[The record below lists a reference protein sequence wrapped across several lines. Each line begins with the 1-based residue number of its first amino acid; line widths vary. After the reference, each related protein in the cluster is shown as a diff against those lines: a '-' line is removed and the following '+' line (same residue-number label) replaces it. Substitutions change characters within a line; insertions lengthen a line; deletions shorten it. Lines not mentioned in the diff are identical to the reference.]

1 MSLVEKIQ
9 VNTNYTRS
17 INLERDADSLA
28 VVKAYIPTTRA
39 LDTLS
44 RVGETIATIQ
54 STPRAWTLMGP
65 YGSGKS
71 SFAVFLSH
79 LLGARNN
86 PATIAAQEAL
96 ENSDDEIFGK
106 FFKSDGVTSQE
117 HCRVFLTGSP
127 EPLSQKLIIALG
139 ESAKLFFSS
148 DNRQYPAIISQIEQL
163 LSQRT
168 SVTTT
173 QIIEVICDLQ
183 SAISKAGGDGLLI
196 VIDEL
201 GKFLEYEARHPEAND
216 IYLLQALAEQ
226 AYKGCEDENG
236 AILSVFVLLHQSF
249 EQYSRGLGRV
259 QRNEWAKVQG
269 RFEVIP
275 FLESAEQTLRI
286 VGKAIEQPNK
296 LPKTIATQ
304 TKQISDLLA
313 ELNALPSSL
322 DKVSAEQ
329 LFQQCYP
336 LHPISALL
344 LPLLCQKVAQNE
356 RTLFNYLGSREAFG
370 FQDSLKRLENL
381 GDWIYPW
388 EIYDYFISNQPAA
401 VTDHLTHRR
410 WTEVVTALDRLGD
423 DDPNATKVL
432 KTVGLLNLIGAQ
444 AGLKAS
450 KEILSYCLHAP
461 DAVSN
466 ALAVLQSRA
475 VLQLR
480 KYNNEY
486 RVWQGSDF
494 DLESRLQE
502 ERSKLGVFSL
512 AEHLGKQHGGI
523 PIVARKFSI
532 QKGSMHYFTTT
543 FSDAGSL
550 GQLGAS
556 SGVPR
561 IIFYLAEDQQD
572 DETFVTQ
579 VVANASPLDVLV
591 KYPHSVNL
599 RDAVADV
606 LALEAVQNKSQELH
620 SDPVA
625 QREFR
630 DYYQA
635 ALQAEETQVHLLL
648 EQPQRSQ
655 WYWQGKPVQISSKKA
670 FQNQLSS
677 ILNKLYRHMP
687 IIKNELINRD
697 KPSSQA
703 AAGRNKLL
711 EMMLLHP
718 DKESLGI
725 EKFPPEK
732 AMYLALLR
740 ESGIHRQDENG
751 KWGFFTPCS
760 GSSLQSTWAE
770 IEEFLNSTD
779 QQARSF
785 SELDS
790 VLTVT
795 PYGLK
800 SGVLPV
806 LYLAAY
812 FVHQDELALYED
824 GQYLPSLS
832 KDVLER
838 FVKTPEL
845 FKIQLF
851 RVEGIRATIFNEY
864 MNALFTD
871 GKTRTVVQAIKPL
884 ATFVGGLNEYTQ
896 RTSDLPEHVR
906 AFRNAFHLA
915 KSPEQLL
922 FEGIPQA
929 LGFDV
934 KPSEQAKFD
943 GYVEKLKSTLGT
955 LKHAYSKM
963 LDEQQKLLAQALRLK
978 SDATIPEMRRIT
990 GRYVGLETYTVDTD
1004 GLKAFINRLT
1014 NKDKADHDWFI
1025 TILMFLGKKS
1035 PEKWLDG
1042 DKAQADMRLSEYS
1055 RRMLDLEA
1063 LRIHDQKKQRTDDEF
1078 DVVLVKTIRKGAPER
1093 QQPVAISRMLRAD
1106 TDKLKQRLQAELL
1119 TVDKELQLAALAE
1132 LLDDFLADYQTTQ
1145 RANHSSQLRANK
1157 VKHD

>member
-1 MSLVEKIQ
+1 MSLARQIQ

-28 VVKAYIPTTRA
+28 VVNAYIPTTRA
-39 LDTLS
+39 LDTLA
-44 RVGETIATIQ
+44 RIGDTFADVGDM
-54 STPRAWTLMGP
+54 PRAWTLMGP

-71 SFAVFLSH
+71 SFALFLSH
-79 LLGARNN
+79 LLGNRNDA
-86 PATIAAQEAL
+86 ATCAAQEKL
-96 ENSDDEIFGK
+96 ESIDEDVFGK
-106 FFKSDGVTSQE
+106 FLKPADDSSDTAQE
-117 HCRVFLTGSP
+117 YCRIFLTGTP
-127 EPLSQKLIIALG
+127 EPLSRRLALALLDG
-139 ESAKLFFSS
+139 ARVFFSYEG
-148 DNRQYPAIISQIEQL
+148 RQLPKVITKFEEFISQVTISTSQL
-163 LSQRT
+163 IHVIDELQD
-168 SVTTT
+168 
-173 QIIEVICDLQ
+173 EV
-183 SAISKAGGDGLLI
+183 AKANGDGLLI

-201 GKFLEYEARHPEAND
+201 GKFLEYEARHPETND
-216 IYLLQALAEQ
+216 IFLLQALAEQ
-226 AYKGCEDENG
+226 AYKGHENG

-249 EQYSRGLGRV
+249 EQYARGLGKA
-259 QRNEWAKVQG
+259 QRNEWAKIQG

-275 FLESAEQTLRI
+275 FLESTEQTLRI
-286 VGKAIEQPNK
+286 VGKAINQPKK
-296 LPKTIATQ
+296 LPNTVVVQ
-304 TKQISDLLA
+304 TKQVSQLLA
-313 ELNALPSSL
+313 TLNALPSTL
-322 DKVSAEQ
+322 DKHSASH

-344 LPLLCQKVAQNE
+344 LPVLCQKVAQNE
-356 RTLFNYLGSREAFG
+356 RTLFNYLGSAEVFG
-370 FQDSLKRLENL
+370 FQDSVKRLEHL

-401 VTDHLTHRR
+401 VVDHLTHRR
-410 WTEVVTALDRLGD
+410 WAEVVTALERLGD
-423 DDPNATKVL
+423 DNPDAVRVL

-450 KEILSYCLHAP
+450 KEILSYCLHDS
-461 DAVSN
+461 DAVTN
-466 ALAVLQSRA
+466 ALEVLQKRA

-494 DLESRLQE
+494 DLELRLQE
-502 ERSKLGVFSL
+502 ERGKLGVFSL
-512 AEHLGKQHGGI
+512 AERLSRQHGGM

-532 QKGSMHYFTTT
+532 QKGAMHYFTTAFT
-543 FSDAGSL
+543 D
-550 GQLGAS
+550 AS
-556 SGVPR
+556 SVNQIGESAGVPR
-561 IIFYLAEDQQD
+561 IVFYLAEDQQD
-572 DETFVTQ
+572 DETFVKQ
-579 VVANASPLDVLV
+579 VVAHTSPLDVLV
-591 KYPHSVNL
+591 KYPHAAAL

-630 DYYQA
+630 DYYQV

-655 WYWQGKPVQISSKKA
+655 WYWQGKAVQIDGKRA
-670 FQNQLSS
+670 FQNKLSD
-677 ILNKLYRHMP
+677 ILGSLYCRMP
-687 IIKNELINRD
+687 TIKNELINRD

-718 DKESLGI
+718 AEEALGI

-740 ESGIHRQDENG
+740 ESGIHRLDETG
-751 KWGFFTPCS
+751 KWGFFSPNS
-760 GSSLQSTWAE
+760 GSSLQATWAE
-770 IEEFLNSTD
+770 IEEFLNSTE
-779 QQARSF
+779 QKARPF
-785 SELDS
+785 SDLDRILIS
-790 VLTVT
+790 T
-795 PYGLK
+795 PFGLK
-800 SGVLPV
+800 KGVLPV

-824 GQYLPSLS
+824 GQYIPTLS

-845 FKIQLF
+845 FKVQLF
-851 RVEGIRATIFNEY
+851 RVEGIRATIFKEY
-864 MNALFTD
+864 MTALFTD
-871 GKTRTVVQAIKPL
+871 GKTRSVVQAIKPL
-884 ATFVGGLNEYTQ
+884 ATFVGGLNEYIQ
-896 RTSDLPEHVR
+896 KTSDLPEHAK
-906 AFRNAFHLA
+906 AFRNAFHLS

-929 LGFDV
+929 LGFEIRTN
-934 KPSEQAKFD
+934 EQAKFD
-943 GYVEKLKSTLGT
+943 GYVERLKDTLSA

-963 LDEQQKLLAQALRLK
+963 LDDQQKLLAQALRLK

-990 GRYVGLETYTVDTD
+990 GRYLGLETYTVDTD

-1014 NKDKADHDWFI
+1014 NTDKVDSDWFI
-1025 TILMFLGKKS
+1025 SVLMFLGKKS

-1063 LRIHDQKKQRTDDEF
+1063 LRIHDQKRQNTQDEF
-1078 DVVLVKTIRKGAPER
+1078 DVILLKSIKKGGKER
-1093 QQPVAISRMLRAD
+1093 QQPVAISKMQREAAD
-1106 TDKLKQRLQAELL
+1106 ELKSRLNDQLSGA
-1119 TVDKELQLAALAE
+1119 DKELQLAVLAE
-1132 LLDDFLADYQTTQ
+1132 LVDDFLRDYQTTQ
-1145 RANHSSQLRANK
+1145 RPKVVSPKQLSK

>member
-1 MSLVEKIQ
+1 MSLAGQIQ

-28 VVKAYIPTTRA
+28 IVNAYIPTTRA
-39 LDTLS
+39 LDTLA
-44 RVGETIATIQ
+44 RVGETITTVK
-54 STPRAWTLMGP
+54 SMPRAWTLMGP

-79 LLGARNN
+79 LLGAADDI
-86 PATIAAQEAL
+86 ATDAAQAVLARCNEIVIDQFWD
-96 ENSDDEIFGK
+96 ENGESL
-106 FFKSDGVTSQE
+106 E

-127 EPLSQKLIIALG
+127 EPLSKRL
-139 ESAKLFFSS
+139 AKSLHEGATAFFSRGQ
-148 DNRQYPAIISQIEQL
+148 RQYPLVLEQL
-163 LSQRT
+163 AHLSAQDHIT
-168 SVTTT
+168 VTETIDT
-173 QIIEVICDLQ
+173 INQLQ
-183 SAISKAGGDGLLI
+183 EAVASAGGYGVLI

-226 AYKGCEDENG
+226 AYKGCEDEKG

-249 EQYSRGLGRV
+249 EQYARGLGRT

-286 VGKAIEQPNK
+286 VSKAVEQPKK
-296 LPKTIATQ
+296 LPKAVAKETEQ
-304 TKQISDLLA
+304 LSDLLGKWQ
-313 ELNALPSSL
+313 ALPSTL
-322 DKVSAEQ
+322 DQHSASQ

-356 RTLFNYLGSREAFG
+356 RTLFNYLGSTEAFG
-370 FQDSLKRLENL
+370 FQDSLKRLERL

-401 VTDHLTHRR
+401 VVDHLTHRR
-410 WTEVVTALDRLGD
+410 WTEVVTALERLGD
-423 DDPNATKVL
+423 DNPDAVRVL

-450 KEILSYCLHAP
+450 KEILSYCLHDS
-461 DAVSN
+461 DAVTN
-466 ALAVLQSRA
+466 ALEVLQKRA

-494 DLESRLQE
+494 DLELRLQE
-502 ERSKLGVFSL
+502 ERGKLGVFSL
-512 AEHLGKQHGGI
+512 AERLSKQHGGM

-532 QKGSMHYFTTT
+532 QKGAMHYFTTAFT
-543 FSDAGSL
+543 D
-550 GQLGAS
+550 AS
-556 SGVPR
+556 SVNQIGESAGVPR
-561 IIFYLAEDQQD
+561 IVFYLAEDQRD
-572 DETFVTQ
+572 DETFIKQ
-579 VVANASPLDVLV
+579 VVVHASPLDVLV
-591 KYPHSVNL
+591 KYPHAAAL

-635 ALQAEETQVHLLL
+635 ALQAEETQVYLLL

-655 WYWQGKPVQISSKKA
+655 WYWQGKPVQIDGKRA
-670 FQNQLSS
+670 FQNKLSD
-677 ILNKLYRHMP
+677 ILGSLYCRMP
-687 IIKNELINRD
+687 TIKNELINRD

-718 DKESLGI
+718 DEEALGI

-740 ESGIHRQDENG
+740 ESGIHRQDETG
-751 KWGFFTPCS
+751 KWGFFSPTS
-760 GSSLQSTWAE
+760 GSSLQATWAE
-770 IEEFLNSTD
+770 IEEFLNSTE
-779 QQARSF
+779 QKARPF
-785 SELDS
+785 SDLDGI
-790 VLTVT
+790 LTST
-795 PYGLK
+795 PFGLK
-800 SGVLPV
+800 NGVLPV

-824 GQYLPSLS
+824 GQYLPTLS

-845 FKIQLF
+845 FKVQLF
-851 RVEGIRATIFNEY
+851 RIEGIRATIFKEY
-864 MNALFTD
+864 MTALFTD
-871 GKTRTVVQAIKPL
+871 GKTRSVVQAIKPL

-896 RTSDLPEHVR
+896 KTSDLPEYAK
-906 AFRNAFHLA
+906 AFRNAFHLS

-929 LGFDV
+929 LGFEIRAT
-934 KPSEQAKFD
+934 EQAKFD
-943 GYVEKLKSTLGT
+943 GYVERLKDTLSA

-963 LDEQQKLLAQALRLK
+963 LDDQQKLLAQALRMK

-990 GRYVGLETYTVDTD
+990 GRYVGLDAYTVDTD

-1014 NKDKADHDWFI
+1014 NSDKVDHDWFI
-1025 TILMFLGKKS
+1025 SILMFLGKKS

-1063 LRIHDQKKQRTDDEF
+1063 LRIHDQKRQNTQDEF
-1078 DVVLVKTIRKGAPER
+1078 DVILLKSIKKGEKER
-1093 QQPVAISRMLRAD
+1093 QQPVAISKMQREAAD
-1106 TDKLKQRLQAELL
+1106 ELKSRLNDQLSGA
-1119 TVDKELQLAALAE
+1119 DKELQLAVLAE
-1132 LLDDFLADYQTTQ
+1132 LVDDFLRDYQTTQ
-1145 RANHSSQLRANK
+1145 HPKVVASKQLSK

>member
-1 MSLVEKIQ
+1 MSLAGQIQ

-28 VVKAYIPTTRA
+28 VVNAYIPTTRA
-39 LDTLS
+39 LDTLA
-44 RVGETIATIQ
+44 RVGETITAVR
-54 STPRAWTLMGP
+54 SMPRAWTLMGP

-79 LLGARNN
+79 LLGAADDV
-86 PATIAAQEAL
+86 ATDAAQAVLARCNEMVIDQFWD
-96 ENSDDEIFGK
+96 ENGK
-106 FFKSDGVTSQE
+106 SLE

-127 EPLSQKLIIALG
+127 EPLSKRL
-139 ESAKLFFSS
+139 AKSLHEGATAFFSREE
-148 DNRQYPAIISQIEQL
+148 RQYPLVLEQL
-163 LSQRT
+163 AQLSAQDHIT
-168 SVTTT
+168 VTETIDT
-173 QIIEVICDLQ
+173 INQLQ
-183 SAISKAGGDGLLI
+183 EAVASAGGYGVLI

-226 AYKGCEDENG
+226 AYTGCEDERG

-249 EQYSRGLGRV
+249 EQYARGLGRV

-286 VGKAIEQPNK
+286 VSKAVEQPKK
-296 LPKTIATQ
+296 LPKTI
-304 TKQISDLLA
+304 TKETEQLSALLSKW
-313 ELNALPSSL
+313 LALPNTL
-322 DKVSAEQ
+322 DKHSASQ

-356 RTLFNYLGSREAFG
+356 RTLFNYLGSTEAFG
-370 FQDSLKRLENL
+370 FQDSLKRLEHL

-401 VTDHLTHRR
+401 VVDHLTHRR
-410 WTEVVTALDRLGD
+410 WTEVVTALERLGD
-423 DDPNATKVL
+423 DNPDAVKVL

-450 KEILSYCLHAP
+450 KEILNYCLHDP
-461 DAVSN
+461 DAITS
-466 ALAVLQSRA
+466 ALEVLQKRA

-494 DLESRLQE
+494 DLELRLQE
-502 ERSKLGVFSL
+502 ERGKLGVFSL
-512 AEHLGKQHGGI
+512 AERLSKQHGGM

-532 QKGSMHYFTTT
+532 QKGAMHYFTTA
-543 FSDAGSL
+543 FIDASSVS
-550 GQLGAS
+550 QLGESA
-556 SGVPR
+556 GVPR
-561 IIFYLAEDQQD
+561 IVFYLAEDQQD
-572 DETFVTQ
+572 DETFIKQ
-579 VVANASPLDVLV
+579 VVSNASPLDVLV
-591 KYPHSVNL
+591 KYPHAATL
-599 RDAVADV
+599 RDVVADV

-630 DYYQA
+630 DYYQS

-655 WYWQGKPVQISSKKA
+655 WYWQGKPVQIDGKRA
-670 FQNQLSS
+670 FQNKLSD
-677 ILNKLYRHMP
+677 ILGSLYCRIP
-687 IIKNELINRD
+687 TIKNELINRD

-718 DKESLGI
+718 DEEALGI

-740 ESGIHRQDENG
+740 ESSIHRQDDTG
-751 KWGFFTPCS
+751 KWGFFAPTS
-760 GSSLQSTWAE
+760 GHSIQATWAE
-770 IEEFLNSTD
+770 IEEFLNSTE
-779 QQARSF
+779 QKARPF
-785 SELDS
+785 SDLDGI
-790 VLTVT
+790 LTST
-795 PYGLK
+795 PFGLK
-800 SGVLPV
+800 NGVLPV

-824 GQYLPSLS
+824 GQYLPTLS

-845 FKIQLF
+845 FKVQLF
-851 RVEGIRATIFNEY
+851 RIEGIRATIFKEY
-864 MNALFTD
+864 MTALFTD

-896 RTSDLPEHVR
+896 KTSDLPEHAK
-906 AFRNAFHLA
+906 AFRNAFHLS

-929 LGFDV
+929 LGFDIRAT
-934 KPSEQAKFD
+934 EQTKFD
-943 GYVEKLKSTLGT
+943 GYVERLKDTLSA

-963 LDEQQKLLAQALRLK
+963 LDDQQKLLAQALRLK
-978 SDATIPEMRRIT
+978 ANATIPEMRRIT
-990 GRYVGLETYTVDTD
+990 GRYVGLDTYTVDTD

-1014 NKDKADHDWFI
+1014 NSDKVDHDWFI
-1025 TILMFLGKKS
+1025 SILMFLGKKS

-1063 LRIHDQKKQRTDDEF
+1063 LRIHDQKRQNTQDEF
-1078 DVVLVKTIRKGAPER
+1078 DVILLKSIKKGEKER
-1093 QQPVAISRMLRAD
+1093 QQPVAISKMQREAAD
-1106 TDKLKQRLQAELL
+1106 ELKSRLNDQLSGA
-1119 TVDKELQLAALAE
+1119 DKELQLAVLAE
-1132 LLDDFLADYQTTQ
+1132 LVDDFLRDYQTTQ
-1145 RANHSSQLRANK
+1145 HPKVVASKQLSK
-1157 VKHD
+1157 IKHD

>member
-1 MSLVEKIQ
+1 MSLAGQIQ

-28 VVKAYIPTTRA
+28 IVNAYIPTTRA
-39 LDTLS
+39 LDTLA
-44 RVGETIATIQ
+44 RVGETIT
-54 STPRAWTLMGP
+54 TVKNMPRAWTLMGP

-79 LLGARNN
+79 LLGAADDV
-86 PATIAAQEAL
+86 ATDAAQAVLARCNEIVIDQFWD
-96 ENSDDEIFGK
+96 ENGESL
-106 FFKSDGVTSQE
+106 E

-127 EPLSQKLIIALG
+127 EPLSKRL
-139 ESAKLFFSS
+139 AKSLHEGATAFFSRGQ
-148 DNRQYPAIISQIEQL
+148 RQYPLVLEQL
-163 LSQRT
+163 AQLSAQDHIT
-168 SVTTT
+168 VTETIDAIN
-173 QIIEVICDLQ
+173 QLQ
-183 SAISKAGGDGLLI
+183 EAVASAGGYGVLI

-226 AYKGCEDENG
+226 AYKGHEKG

-249 EQYSRGLGRV
+249 EQYARGLGRT

-275 FLESAEQTLRI
+275 FLESTEQTLRI
-286 VGKAIEQPNK
+286 VSKAVEQHKK
-296 LPKTIATQ
+296 LPKAVAKETEQLSA
-304 TKQISDLLA
+304 LLSQWK
-313 ELNALPSSL
+313 ALPNTL
-322 DKVSAEQ
+322 DQHSANQ

-356 RTLFNYLGSREAFG
+356 RTLFNYLGSTEAFG
-370 FQDSLKRLENL
+370 FQDSLKRLERL

-401 VTDHLTHRR
+401 VVDHLTHRR
-410 WTEVVTALDRLGD
+410 WTEVVTALERLGD
-423 DDPNATKVL
+423 DNPDAVRVL

-450 KEILSYCLHAP
+450 KEILNYCLHDS
-461 DAVSN
+461 DAVTN
-466 ALAVLQSRA
+466 ALEVLQKRA

-494 DLESRLQE
+494 DLELRLQE
-502 ERSKLGVFSL
+502 ERGKLGVFSL
-512 AEHLGKQHGGI
+512 AEHLSRQHGGI

-532 QKGSMHYFTTT
+532 QKGAMHYFTTAFT
-543 FSDAGSL
+543 D
-550 GQLGAS
+550 AS
-556 SGVPR
+556 SVSQIGESAGIPR
-561 IIFYLAEDQQD
+561 IVFYLAEDQQD
-572 DETFVTQ
+572 DETFIKQ
-579 VVANASPLDVLV
+579 VVAHASPLDVLV
-591 KYPHSVNL
+591 KYPHAAAL

-635 ALQAEETQVHLLL
+635 ALQAEEAQVHLLL

-655 WYWQGKPVQISSKKA
+655 WYWQGKPVQIDGKRA
-670 FQNQLSS
+670 FQNKLSD
-677 ILNKLYRHMP
+677 ILGSLYCRMP
-687 IIKNELINRD
+687 TIKNELINRD
-697 KPSSQA
+697 KLSSQA

-718 DKESLGI
+718 DEEALGI

-740 ESGIHRQDENG
+740 ESGIHRQDKTG
-751 KWGFFTPCS
+751 KWGFFSPNS
-760 GSSLQSTWAE
+760 GSSLQATWVE
-770 IEEFLNSTD
+770 IEEFLNSTE
-779 QQARSF
+779 QKARPF
-785 SELDS
+785 SDLDGI
-790 VLTVT
+790 LTST
-795 PYGLK
+795 PFGLK
-800 SGVLPV
+800 SGVLPI

-812 FVHQDELALYED
+812 FVHQDELALYEE
-824 GQYLPSLS
+824 GQYLPTLS

-845 FKIQLF
+845 FKVQLF
-851 RVEGIRATIFNEY
+851 RIEGIRATIFKEY
-864 MNALFTD
+864 MTALFTD
-871 GKTRTVVQAIKPL
+871 GKTRSVVQAIKPL

-896 RTSDLPEHVR
+896 KTSDLPEHAK
-906 AFRNAFHLA
+906 AFRNAFHLS

-929 LGFDV
+929 LGFEIRTN
-934 KPSEQAKFD
+934 EQVKFD
-943 GYVEKLKSTLGT
+943 GYVERLKDTLSA

-963 LDEQQKLLAQALRLK
+963 LDSQQKLLAQALRLK
-978 SDATIPEMRRIT
+978 ADATITEMRRIT
-990 GRYVGLETYTVDTD
+990 GRYVGLEAYTVDTD

-1014 NKDKADHDWFI
+1014 NTDKDDNEWFI
-1025 TILMFLGKKS
+1025 NILMFIGKKS
-1035 PEKWLDG
+1035 PEKWLDS

-1063 LRIHDQKKQRTDDEF
+1063 LRIHDQKRQNTQDEF
-1078 DVVLVKTIRKGAPER
+1078 DVILLKSVKKGEKER
-1093 QQPVAISRMLRAD
+1093 QQPVAISKMQREAAD
-1106 TDKLKQRLQAELL
+1106 ELKSRLNDQLSGA
-1119 TVDKELQLAALAE
+1119 DKELQLAVLAE
-1132 LLDDFLADYQTTQ
+1132 LVDDFLRDYQTTQ
-1145 RANHSSQLRANK
+1145 HPKVIASKQLSK
-1157 VKHD
+1157 VKND

>member
-1 MSLVEKIQ
+1 MSLAGQIQ

-17 INLERDADSLA
+17 INLERDANSLA
-28 VVKAYIPTTRA
+28 VVNAYIPTTRA
-39 LDTLS
+39 LDTLA
-44 RVGETIATIQ
+44 RIGDTFANVGDM
-54 STPRAWTLMGP
+54 PRAWTLIGP

-79 LLGARNN
+79 LLGEKNN
-86 PATIAAQEAL
+86 TSTQAAQEKL
-96 ENSDDEIFGK
+96 ESIDEELFGK
-106 FFKSDGVTSQE
+106 FQKTDENSYDIPQE
-117 HCRVFLTGSP
+117 YCKVFLTGTP
-127 EPLSQKLIIALG
+127 ESLSKRLIFALFEG
-139 ESAKLFFSS
+139 AKLFFSH
-148 DNRQYPAIISQIEQL
+148 DNRLLPTVIKKLEVLISQAAVSTSLIIS
-163 LSQRT
+163 
-168 SVTTT
+168 
-173 QIIEVICDLQ
+173 IITELQ
-183 SAISKAGGDGLLI
+183 DEIAQAKGDGLLI

-201 GKFLEYEARHPEAND
+201 GKFLEYEARHPETND

-226 AYKGCEDENG
+226 AYKGHKNG

-249 EQYSRGLGRV
+249 EQYARGLGKV

-286 VGKAIEQPNK
+286 VSKAIEQPKK
-296 LPKTIATQ
+296 LPIKVEKETEQLT
-304 TKQISDLLA
+304 TLLSKWQ
-313 ELNALPSSL
+313 ALPSTL
-322 DKVSAEQ
+322 DKHSASQ
-329 LFQQCYP
+329 LFQRCYP

-356 RTLFNYLGSREAFG
+356 RTLFNYLGSKEAFG
-370 FQDSLKRLENL
+370 FQDSLKRLNNL

-401 VTDHLTHRR
+401 VVDHLTHRR
-410 WTEVVTALDRLGD
+410 WTEVVTALERLGD
-423 DDPNATKVL
+423 DNPDAVKVL

-450 KEILSYCLHAP
+450 KDILNYCLH
-461 DAVSN
+461 DSN
-466 ALAVLQSRA
+466 AVTNALEVLQQRA

-494 DLESRLQE
+494 DLELRLQE

-512 AEHLGKQHGGI
+512 AEYLSKQHGGI

-532 QKGSMHYFTTT
+532 QKGAMHYFTTAFT
-543 FSDAGSL
+543 D
-550 GQLGAS
+550 AS
-556 SGVPR
+556 SVNKLSESETIPR
-561 IIFYLAEDQQD
+561 IVFYLAEDQKD
-572 DETFVTQ
+572 DETFITQ
-579 VVANASPLDVLV
+579 VVSNASPLDVLV
-591 KYPHSVNL
+591 KYPYAGTL
-599 RDAVADV
+599 RDAIAEV
-606 LALEAVQNKSQELH
+606 LALESVQNKSQELH

-630 DYYQA
+630 DYYQV

-648 EQPQRSQ
+648 EQPQRSL
-655 WYWQGKPVQISSKKA
+655 WYWQGKTVQIDSKRT
-670 FQNQLSS
+670 FQNKLSE
-677 ILNKLYRHMP
+677 ILNSLYCRMP
-687 IIKNELINRD
+687 TIKNELINRD

-718 DKESLGI
+718 DEEALGI

-740 ESGIHRQDENG
+740 ESGIHRQDETG
-751 KWGFFTPCS
+751 KWGFFPPLS
-760 GSSLQSTWAE
+760 GSSLQATWAE

-779 QQARSF
+779 QKARSF
-785 SELDS
+785 SNLDS
-790 VLTVT
+790 VLTST

-824 GQYLPSLS
+824 GQYIPTLS

-845 FKIQLF
+845 FKVQLF
-851 RVEGIRATIFNEY
+851 RMEGIRATIFKEY
-864 MNALFTD
+864 MTALFTD

-884 ATFVGGLNEYTQ
+884 ATFVGSLNEYTQ
-896 RTSDLPEHVR
+896 KTSDLSEHAK
-906 AFRNAFHLA
+906 AFRNAFNLS

-929 LGFDV
+929 LGFDI
-934 KPSEQAKFD
+934 KSTEQAKFN
-943 GYVEKLKSTLGT
+943 GYVERLKDTLSA

-1014 NKDKADHDWFI
+1014 NTDKADYDWFI

-1042 DKAQADMRLSEYS
+1042 DKTQADMRLSEYS

-1093 QQPVAISRMLRAD
+1093 QQPVAISRTIRHA
-1106 TDKLKQRLQAELL
+1106 TNELKQRLKAELL
-1119 TVDKELQLAALAE
+1119 TADKELQLAALAE
-1132 LLDDFLADYQTTQ
+1132 LLDDFLSDYQTTQ
-1145 RANHSSQLRANK
+1145 RANNSSQLRANK

>member
-1 MSLVEKIQ
+1 MSLAGQIQ

-17 INLERDADSLA
+17 INLERDASSFA
-28 VVKAYIPTTRA
+28 VVNAYIPTTRA
-39 LDTLS
+39 LDTLA
-44 RVGETIATIQ
+44 RIGDTFADVEDM
-54 STPRAWTLMGP
+54 PRAWTLIGP

-79 LLGARNN
+79 LLGEKNN
-86 PATIAAQEAL
+86 PSTKAAQEKL
-96 ENSDDEIFGK
+96 ESIDEELFGK
-106 FFKSDGVTSQE
+106 FQKTDENSKDIPQE
-117 HCRVFLTGSP
+117 YCKVFLTGTP
-127 EPLSQKLIIALG
+127 ESLSKRLIVALYEG
-139 ESAKLFFSS
+139 ATLFFSH
-148 DNRQYPAIISQIEQL
+148 DNRLLPTVIKKLEVLIFQTAVSTSLIIS
-163 LSQRT
+163 
-168 SVTTT
+168 
-173 QIIEVICDLQ
+173 IITELQ
-183 SAISKAGGDGLLI
+183 DEIAQAKGDGLLI

-226 AYKGCEDENG
+226 AYKGHKNG
-236 AILSVFVLLHQSF
+236 AILSIFVLLHQSF
-249 EQYSRGLGRV
+249 EQYARGLGKV

-286 VGKAIEQPNK
+286 VSKAIEQPKK
-296 LPKTIATQ
+296 LPIKIAKETEQ
-304 TKQISDLLA
+304 LSTLLSKWQ
-313 ELNALPSSL
+313 ALPSTL
-322 DKVSAEQ
+322 DKHSASQ
-329 LFQQCYP
+329 LFQRCYP

-356 RTLFNYLGSREAFG
+356 RTLFNYLGSKEAFG
-370 FQDSLKRLENL
+370 FQDSIKRLEQL

-401 VTDHLTHRR
+401 VVDHLTHRR
-410 WTEVVTALDRLGD
+410 WTEVVTALERLGD
-423 DDPNATKVL
+423 DNPDAVKVL

-450 KEILSYCLHAP
+450 KEILNYCLHDS
-461 DAVSN
+461 DAVTN
-466 ALAVLQSRA
+466 ALEVLQQRA

-494 DLESRLQE
+494 DLELRLQE
-502 ERSKLGVFSL
+502 ERGKLGVFSL
-512 AEHLGKQHGGI
+512 AEYLSKQYGGI

-532 QKGSMHYFTTT
+532 QKGAMHYFTTT
-543 FSDAGSL
+543 FTD
-550 GQLGAS
+550 AS
-556 SGVPR
+556 SVNQLSESVSVPR
-561 IIFYLAEDQQD
+561 IVFYLAEDQQD
-572 DETFVTQ
+572 DETFIKQ
-579 VVANASPLDVLV
+579 VVSNASPLDVLV
-591 KYPHSVNL
+591 KYPYAGTL
-599 RDAVADV
+599 RDAIAEV
-606 LALEAVQNKSQELH
+606 LALESVQNKSQELH

-630 DYYQA
+630 DYYQV
-635 ALQAEETQVHLLL
+635 ALQTEETQVHLLL

-655 WYWQGKPVQISSKKA
+655 WYWRGKTVQIDSKRT
-670 FQNQLSS
+670 FQNKLSE
-677 ILNKLYRHMP
+677 ILNSLYCRMP
-687 IIKNELINRD
+687 TIKNELINRD

-718 DKESLGI
+718 DEEALGI

-740 ESGIHRQDENG
+740 ESGIHRQDETG
-751 KWGFFTPCS
+751 KWGFFPPIS
-760 GSSLQSTWAE
+760 GSSLQATWAE

-779 QQARSF
+779 QKARSF
-785 SELDS
+785 SNLDS
-790 VLTVT
+790 VLTST

-806 LYLAAY
+806 LYLATY
-812 FVHQDELALYED
+812 FVYQDELALYED
-824 GQYLPSLS
+824 GQYIPTLS

-845 FKIQLF
+845 FKVQLF
-851 RVEGIRATIFNEY
+851 RMEGIRATIFKEY
-864 MNALFTD
+864 MTALFTD

-884 ATFVGGLNEYTQ
+884 ATFVGSLNEYTQ
-896 RTSDLPEHVR
+896 KTSDLSEHAK
-906 AFRNAFHLA
+906 AFRNAFNLS

-929 LGFDV
+929 LGFDI
-934 KPSEQAKFD
+934 KSTEQAKFN
-943 GYVEKLKSTLGT
+943 GYVERLKDTLSA

-1014 NKDKADHDWFI
+1014 NTDKADHDWFI

-1055 RRMLDLEA
+1055 RRMLDLEG

-1093 QQPVAISRMLRAD
+1093 QQPVAISRTIRHA
-1106 TDKLKQRLQAELL
+1106 TNELKQRLKAELL
-1119 TVDKELQLAALAE
+1119 TADKELQLAALAE
-1132 LLDDFLADYQTTQ
+1132 LLDDFLSDNQTTQ
-1145 RANHSSQLRANK
+1145 RANNSSQLRANK

>member
-1 MSLVEKIQ
+1 MSLAGQIQ

-28 VVKAYIPTTRA
+28 IVNAYIPTTRA
-39 LDTLS
+39 LDTLA
-44 RVGETIATIQ
+44 RVGETIT
-54 STPRAWTLMGP
+54 TVKNMPRAWTLMGP

-79 LLGARNN
+79 LLGAADDV
-86 PATIAAQEAL
+86 ATDAAQAVLARCNEIVIDQFWD
-96 ENSDDEIFGK
+96 ENGESL
-106 FFKSDGVTSQE
+106 E

-127 EPLSQKLIIALG
+127 EPLSKRL
-139 ESAKLFFSS
+139 AKSLHEGATAFFSRGQ
-148 DNRQYPAIISQIEQL
+148 RQYPLVLEQL
-163 LSQRT
+163 AQLSAQDHIT
-168 SVTTT
+168 VTETIDAIN
-173 QIIEVICDLQ
+173 QLQ
-183 SAISKAGGDGLLI
+183 EAVASAGGYGVLI

-226 AYKGCEDENG
+226 AYKGHEKG

-249 EQYSRGLGRV
+249 EQYARGLGRT

-275 FLESAEQTLRI
+275 FLESTEQTLRI
-286 VGKAIEQPNK
+286 VSKAVEQPKK
-296 LPKTIATQ
+296 LPKAVAKETEQLSA
-304 TKQISDLLA
+304 LLGKWQ
-313 ELNALPSSL
+313 ALPSTL
-322 DKVSAEQ
+322 DQHSASQ

-336 LHPISALL
+336 LHPVSALL

-356 RTLFNYLGSREAFG
+356 RTLFNYLGSTEAFG
-370 FQDSLKRLENL
+370 FQDSLKRLERI

-401 VTDHLTHRR
+401 VVDHLTHRR
-410 WTEVVTALDRLGD
+410 WTEVVTALERLGD
-423 DDPNATKVL
+423 DNPDAVRVL

-450 KEILSYCLHAP
+450 KEILSYCLH
-461 DAVSN
+461 DSN
-466 ALAVLQSRA
+466 AVTSALEVLQKRA

-494 DLESRLQE
+494 DLELRLQE
-502 ERSKLGVFSL
+502 ERGKLGVFSL
-512 AEHLGKQHGGI
+512 AERLSKQHGGI

-532 QKGSMHYFTTT
+532 QKGAMHYFTTAFT
-543 FSDAGSL
+543 DASSVNQIGE
-550 GQLGAS
+550 S

-561 IIFYLAEDQQD
+561 IVFYLAEDQQD
-572 DETFVTQ
+572 DETFIKQ
-579 VVANASPLDVLV
+579 VVAHASPLDVLV
-591 KYPHSVNL
+591 KYPHAAAL

-630 DYYQA
+630 DYYQT
-635 ALQAEETQVHLLL
+635 ALQAEEIQVHLLL

-655 WYWQGKPVQISSKKA
+655 WYWQGKPVQIDGKRA
-670 FQNQLSS
+670 FQNKLSD
-677 ILNKLYRHMP
+677 ILGSLYCRMP
-687 IIKNELINRD
+687 TIKNELINRD

-718 DKESLGI
+718 EEEALGI

-740 ESGIHRQDENG
+740 ESGIHRQDETG
-751 KWGFFTPCS
+751 KWGFFSPTS
-760 GSSLQSTWAE
+760 GSSLQATWAE
-770 IEEFLNSTD
+770 IEEFLNSTE
-779 QQARSF
+779 QKARPF
-785 SELDS
+785 SDLDGI
-790 VLTVT
+790 LTST
-795 PYGLK
+795 PFGLK
-800 SGVLPV
+800 NGVLPV

-824 GQYLPSLS
+824 GQYLPTLS

-845 FKIQLF
+845 FKVQLF
-851 RVEGIRATIFNEY
+851 RIEGIRATIFKEY
-864 MNALFTD
+864 MTALFTD
-871 GKTRTVVQAIKPL
+871 GKTRSVVQAIKPL

-896 RTSDLPEHVR
+896 KTSDLPEYAK
-906 AFRNAFHLA
+906 AFRNAFHLS

-929 LGFDV
+929 LGFEIRAT
-934 KPSEQAKFD
+934 EQAKFD
-943 GYVEKLKSTLGT
+943 GYVERLKDTLSA

-963 LDEQQKLLAQALRLK
+963 LDSQQQLLAQALRLK
-978 SDATIPEMRRIT
+978 ANATIPEMRRIS
-990 GRYVGLETYTVDTD
+990 GRYVGLEAYTVDTD

-1014 NKDKADHDWFI
+1014 NTDKNDSEWFI
-1025 TILMFLGKKS
+1025 NILMFIGKKS
-1035 PEKWLDG
+1035 PEKWLDS
-1042 DKAQADMRLSEYS
+1042 DKVQADMRLSEYS

-1063 LRIHDQKKQRTDDEF
+1063 LRIHDQKRQQEGDEF
-1078 DVVLVKTIRKGAPER
+1078 DVILVKSIKKGAPER
-1093 QQPVAISRMLRAD
+1093 QQPVAISKTQREA
-1106 TDKLKQRLQAELL
+1106 TNELKKRLQNELQSS
-1119 TVDKELQLAALAE
+1119 DQELQLAVLAE
-1132 LLDDFLADYQTTQ
+1132 LLDDFLSDYQATQ
-1145 RANHSSQLRANK
+1145 RVSTTPLRLQK

>member
-1 MSLVEKIQ
+1 MSLIEKIQ

-39 LDTLS
+39 LDTLARIGS
-44 RVGETIATIQ
+44 TITTVQ
-54 STPRAWTLMGP
+54 SMPRAWTLVGP

-79 LLGARNN
+79 LMGAADDV
-86 PATIAAQEAL
+86 ATEAAQATL
-96 ENSDDEIFGK
+96 EQSDEKIMDLFWDENG
-106 FFKSDGVTSQE
+106 QPLE
-117 HCRVFLTGSP
+117 HCRIFLTGSP
-127 EPLSQKLIIALG
+127 EPLSKRLAKALFDG
-139 ESAKLFFSS
+139 ATAFFSHGQ
-148 DNRQYPAIISQIEQL
+148 RQYPLVLEQL
-163 LSQRT
+163 KQLSLQNQV
-168 SVTTT
+168 STT
-173 QIIEVICDLQ
+173 QLIDAIAQLQ
-183 SAISKAGGDGLLI
+183 EAITSAEGYGLLI

-216 IYLLQALAEQ
+216 IYLLQALAEL
-226 AYKGCEDENG
+226 AYKGCENENG

-249 EQYSRGLGRV
+249 EQYARGLGKV

-286 VGKAIEQPNK
+286 VGKAIEQSKK
-296 LPKTIATQ
+296 LPSIVATQ
-304 TKQISDLLA
+304 AKQISNLLA

-322 DKVSAEQ
+322 DKLSATQ

-336 LHPISALL
+336 LHPVSALL
-344 LPLLCQKVAQNE
+344 LPLLCQKIAQNE
-356 RTLFNYLGSREAFG
+356 RTLFNYLGSSEAFG
-370 FQDSLKRLENL
+370 FQDSLKRLGNL
-381 GDWIYPW
+381 GEWIYPW

-410 WTEVVTALDRLGD
+410 WTEVATALERFGD
-423 DDPNATKVL
+423 ADPVSVKVL

-450 KEILSYCLHAP
+450 KEILSFCLSTP
-461 DAVSN
+461 EAVTN
-466 ALAVLQSRA
+466 ALEVLQERA

-494 DLESRLQE
+494 DLELRLQE

-512 AEHLGKQHGGI
+512 AERLSKQHGGM

-532 QKGSMHYFTTT
+532 QKGAMHYFTTA
-543 FSDAGSL
+543 FADAGTL
-550 GQLGAS
+550 NQLGEGA
-556 SGVPR
+556 GVPR

-572 DETFVTQ
+572 DETFINQ

-591 KYPHSVNL
+591 KYPHAANL

-635 ALQAEETQVHLLL
+635 ALQTEETQVHLLL

-655 WYWQGKPVQISSKKA
+655 WHWQGKTVQIDSKRA
-670 FQNQLSS
+670 FQSKLSE
-677 ILNKLYRHMP
+677 ILNSLYCHMP

-711 EMMLLHP
+711 EMMLLHA
-718 DKESLGI
+718 DEEYLGI

-751 KWGFFTPCS
+751 NWGFFAPST
-760 GSSLQSTWAE
+760 GSSLQATWAE
-770 IEEFLNSTD
+770 IDEFLNSTD

-785 SELDS
+785 SELDRT
-790 VLTVT
+790 LTAT

-800 SGVLPV
+800 NGVLPV

-824 GQYLPSLS
+824 GQYLPTLT

-845 FKIQLF
+845 FKAQLF
-851 RVEGIRATIFNEY
+851 RIEGIRATIFKEY
-864 MNALFTD
+864 MTALFTD

-896 RTSDLPEHVR
+896 KTSDLPDHAK
-906 AFRNAFHLA
+906 AFRSAFHLA

-922 FEGIPQA
+922 FEGIPQS

-934 KPSEQAKFD
+934 RASVQTQFD
-943 GYVEKLKSTLGT
+943 GYVEKLKDTLSV
-955 LKHAYSKM
+955 LKYAYSKM
-963 LDEQQKLLAQALRLK
+963 LSQQQALLAQALRLK
-978 SDATIPEMRRIT
+978 SDASIPEMRRVT
-990 GRYVGLETYTVDTD
+990 GRYLGLEAYTVDTD

-1014 NKDKADHDWFI
+1014 NADKNDLDWFVS
-1025 TILMFLGKKS
+1025 ILMFLGKKS
-1035 PEKWLDG
+1035 PEKWLDS

-1063 LRIHDQKKQRTDDEF
+1063 LRIHDQKRQQTDDEF
-1078 DVVLVKTIRKGAPER
+1078 DVILVKSVRKGSPER
-1093 QQPVAISRMLRAD
+1093 QQPVAISKIQREA
-1106 TDKLKQRLQAELL
+1106 TDELKGRLLEQLSTA
-1119 TVDKELQLAALAE
+1119 DKELQLAVLAE
-1132 LLDDFLADYQTTQ
+1132 LLDDFLSVYQSTQ
-1145 RANHSSQLRANK
+1145 QPRNISQPKLRK

>member
-1 MSLVEKIQ
+1 MSLLGQIQ

-28 VVKAYIPTTRA
+28 VVNAYIPTTRA
-39 LDTLS
+39 LDTLA
-44 RVGETIATIQ
+44 RIGETITTVQ
-54 STPRAWTLMGP
+54 SKPRAWTLVGP

-79 LLGARNN
+79 LLGSADDV
-86 PATIAAQEAL
+86 ATEAAQSVL
-96 ENSDDEIFGK
+96 EKCNEQVIDSFWNENGDPL
-106 FFKSDGVTSQE
+106 E

-127 EPLSQKLIIALG
+127 EPLSKRLTKALIDGAT
-139 ESAKLFFSS
+139 AFFSRG
-148 DNRQYPAIISQIEQL
+148 NRQHPRVIEQL
-163 LSQRT
+163 GNLIKQDQI
-168 SVTTT
+168 SVT
-173 QIIEVICDLQ
+173 QLIEAVNQLQ
-183 SAISKAGGDGLLI
+183 EAVAATKGYGLLI

-226 AYKGCEDENG
+226 AYKGCEHENG

-249 EQYSRGLGRV
+249 EQYARGLGRV

-269 RFEVIP
+269 RFEVVP

-286 VGKAIEQPNK
+286 VGKAIEQPKK
-296 LPKTIATQ
+296 LPSTVVIQTEQIAN
-304 TKQISDLLA
+304 LLA
-313 ELNALPSSL
+313 KVNALPSSL
-322 DKVSAEQ
+322 DKQSANQ

-356 RTLFNYLGSREAFG
+356 RTLFNYLGSSEDFG
-370 FQDSLKRLENL
+370 FQDSLKRLESI

-401 VTDHLTHRR
+401 VVDHLTHRR
-410 WTEVVTALDRLGD
+410 WTEIVTALERLGD
-423 DDPNATKVL
+423 DNPDAVKVL

-450 KEILSYCLHAP
+450 REILNYCLHDP
-461 DAVSN
+461 DAVAN
-466 ALAVLQSRA
+466 ALEVLQKRA

-494 DLESRLQE
+494 DLELRLQE
-502 ERSKLGVFSL
+502 ERGKLGVFSL
-512 AEHLGKQHGGI
+512 AERLGKQHGRM

-532 QKGSMHYFTTT
+532 QKGAMHYFTTT
-543 FSDAGSL
+543 FADAGSL
-550 GQLGAS
+550 SQLGESA
-556 SGVPR
+556 GVPR

-572 DETFVTQ
+572 DETFIKQ
-579 VVANASPLDVLV
+579 VVADASPLDVLV
-591 KYPHSVNL
+591 KYPHAANL

-630 DYYQA
+630 DYHQM
-635 ALQAEETQVHLLL
+635 ALQVEETQVHLLL

-655 WYWQGKPVQISSKKA
+655 WYWQGKPVQIGNKRA
-670 FQNQLSS
+670 FQNQLSD
-677 ILNKLYRHMP
+677 ILNKLYCRMP
-687 IIKNELINRD
+687 VIKNELINRD

-711 EMMLLHP
+711 EMMLLYS
-718 DKESLGI
+718 DKEGLGI

-732 AMYLALLR
+732 AMYLALLH
-740 ESGIHRQDENG
+740 EPGVHRQDENG
-751 KWGFFTPCS
+751 KWGFSAPKHRST
-760 GSSLQSTWAE
+760 LQATWTE

-785 SELDS
+785 SELDV
-790 VLTVT
+790 VLTST

-800 SGVLPV
+800 NGVLPI
-806 LYLAAY
+806 LYLAVY

-824 GQYLPSLS
+824 GQYLPALT

-845 FKIQLF
+845 FKVQLF
-851 RVEGIRATIFNEY
+851 RVEGIRASIFKQY
-864 MNALFTD
+864 VTALFSD
-871 GKTRTVVQAIKPL
+871 GKERTVVQAIKPL

-896 RTSDLPEHVR
+896 KTSDLSEQAK
-906 AFRNAFHLA
+906 AFRHAFHLA

-929 LGFDV
+929 LGFDTRPDQQS
-934 KPSEQAKFD
+934 KLD
-943 GYVEKLKSTLGT
+943 GYVEMLKGVLGE

-963 LDEQQKLLAQALRLK
+963 LEQQQGFLAQALRIK
-978 SDATIPEMRRIT
+978 PDAAIPEMRRAT
-990 GRYVGLETYTVDTD
+990 GRYLGLDGYTVDTD

-1014 NKDKADHDWFI
+1014 NTEKDDNDWF
-1025 TILMFLGKKS
+1025 TSILMFLGKKS

-1055 RRMLDLEA
+1055 RRLLDLEA
-1063 LRIHDQKKQRTDDEF
+1063 LRIHDQRKQQTDDEF
-1078 DVVLVKTIRKGAPER
+1078 DVILVKSIRKGAPER
-1093 QQPVAISRMLRAD
+1093 QQPVAISKIQREA
-1106 TDKLKQRLQAELL
+1106 TNELKQRLQAELG
-1119 TVDKELQLAALAE
+1119 TADKELQLAALAE
-1132 LLDDFLADYQTTQ
+1132 LLDDFLSNYQATH
-1145 RANHSSQLRANK
+1145 RASNTSQPRMRK